1 MYSYE
6 EVKEET
12 LKYFEGDE
20 TATDVWI
27 NKYALR
33 DEVGNLHE
41 KNPNDMHLRF
51 AREFARIEKNKFE
64 NPLTEDQLFNYFKG
78 FNRIVLQGSP
88 SFGVGNPYALVSLS
102 NCYVVEC
109 PLDSYAGIMR
119 TDMIMAQISKR
130 RGGVGT
136 DLSNIRPN
144 KTPTKNASRTSTGII
159 PFARRYSNTIRE
171 IGQDG
176 RRGALMLCLD
186 VHHPEAVIVNEDAW
200 ENPLPITIA
209 GDPQLGFRDIVTDNR
224 YYDENVSDFVSAK
237 LNRKDITGANISVRV
252 TNEFMQAAKYGGIFE
267 QRFPV
272 DYKKTGA
279 KPLISRNTDAR
290 KAWLKIIHSAW
301 QSAEPGILFW
311 DRVINYNAVDCYAE
325 YGYETVATNPC
336 LHGDTLVYVA
346 DGRGNIPIRQLA
358 EEGNDVDVFC
368 FDSTNKITISRMRN
382 PRVTGHKEPIFKI
395 TLDDGSCVRVTKNH
409 KFMLLNGSY
418 VEAQNLK
425 AGDSLKV
432 IHKFEASIKDL
443 FPNANSRSQDY
454 YWLNAGQV
462 INWSEH
468 RFIAERNHGVILK
481 GYVVHHKDFN
491 AKNNHPDNLQ
501 IMSKYD
507 HDQLHGQLMMGDN
520 NPMRRAKYE
529 WSEEKWADYRAKQS
543 TNCTGSGN
551 PRYHDITNEE
561 LQEHAIKLTKSL
573 NHRFSDTDWY
583 AYAKENNIPSAISKF
598 RAKEIGNLYQLS
610 VWAAQQLEMDNID
623 CDVRVLR
630 SRQSMIDQGYV
641 CHIINKR
648 LFVEKICESC
658 GNIFKID
665 HRQREQSFCGQQCA
679 WTYVNKVH
687 HDDRIRGLHEAH
699 ANRKEI
705 IREQQAIVYNDLKFA
720 LNREPMKKEWIEQC
734 TTNGVS
740 FEISRTSSPFTSFD
754 ALKEYA
760 GKLNHKVAS
769 VEQDGFDTVYNGTVD
784 HHHNFFIGGFESR
797 TKNDKTQWTYL
808 NNRQCGELPLCVND
822 SCRLL
827 IQNLFGYVI
836 NPFREDAYFDFEAF
850 FEESKIAQRL
860 MDDLIDLELEAIDKI
875 IAKINSDN
883 EPDYLKRDELDLWKA
898 IREKCFNGRRTGLG
912 TTGMGDVL
920 AALGIKYGS
929 DESIEFVEKVHR
941 HQKFGALISSIQMSM
956 LVGPFPIWNWD
967 LEKDC
972 EFYRQMIDSNES
984 IQIGDITYTAE
995 FVLDHIKQYGRR
1007 NIGWLTQA
1015 PVGSLSCLTRTTS
1028 SGESVYDITPYTRRR
1043 KINPSDTHAR
1053 VDFIDQN
1060 GDKWQEYTVYH
1071 PKLKMWMDVTG
1082 KTDYKESPWWGC
1094 CANDIDWVNSV
1105 RMQAAAQRHIDHAIS
1120 RTVNLPESATEED
1133 VANVYMTAWEAGC
1146 KGITVYRDK
1155 CRTGV
1160 LVRKEDKPKP
1170 SSGNAP
1176 KRPTDLPC
1184 DVYKVTV
1191 KGAQYNVIVG
1201 LNNDEPYEVMVAC
1214 GDHPELSKIKSGI
1227 LRKKSRGHYQL
1238 LLGDEMIID
1247 NVTESCNPG
1256 EDALT
1261 RMTSAALRHGV
1272 PLKFLL
1278 EQLSKSKDS
1287 INSFAKAISRCLK
1300 KYVSEDEIS
1309 NVECPNCGEAMRF
1322 TEGCLSCVCG
1332 YSKC

>member
-1 MYSYE
+1 MFSHE

-12 LKYFEGDE
+12 LKYFDGDE

-33 DEVGNLHE
+33 DEAGNLHE
-41 KNPNDMHLRF
+41 KNPDDMHRRF
-51 AREFARIEKNKFE
+51 AKEFARIENKKFE

-119 TDMIMAQISKR
+119 TDMMMAQISKR

-224 YYDENVSDFVSAK
+224 YYDPNNMDFVSSK
-237 LNRKDITGANISVRV
+237 LNRGDITGANISLRASD
-252 TNEFMQAAKYGGIFE
+252 EFMRAVRDKKKFE

-272 DYKKTGA
+272 DYHKTNT
-279 KPLISRNTDAR
+279 KPLISKQTCAL
-290 KAWLKIIHSAW
+290 KSWKKIIHNAW

-311 DRVINYNAVDCYAE
+311 DRIRSYNAVDCYAD

-336 LHGDTLVYVA
+336 LSENNTVCALGKGCIKLSELEQHDQILSS
-346 DGRGNIPIRQLA
+346 DGW
-358 EEGNDVDVFC
+358 
-368 FDSTNKITISRMRN
+368 
-382 PRVTGHKEPIFKI
+382 
-395 TLDDGSCVRVTKNH
+395 VRVIRKWKTGTKPVYKYTTKGGNVFEGTENH
-409 KFMLLNGSY
+409 RIICNGQKVFVDDASGIDDQNGINQPIVSKEFVSY
-418 VEAQNLK
+418 
-425 AGDSLKV
+425 
-432 IHKFEASIKDL
+432 
-443 FPNANSRSQDY
+443 QDVY
-454 YWLNAGQV
+454 
-462 INWSEH
+462 
-468 RFIAERNHGVILK
+468 
-481 GYVVHHKDFN
+481 
-491 AKNNHPDNLQ
+491 
-501 IMSKYD
+501 
-507 HDQLHGQLMMGDN
+507 
-520 NPMRRAKYE
+520 
-529 WSEEKWADYRAKQS
+529 
-543 TNCTGSGN
+543 
-551 PRYHDITNEE
+551 DITVDGPS
-561 LQEHAIKLTKSL
+561 HTFYL
-573 NHRFSDTDWY
+573 NHLNCS
-583 AYAKENNIPSAISKF
+583 N
-598 RAKEIGNLYQLS
+598 
-610 VWAAQQLEMDNID
+610 
-623 CDVRVLR
+623 
-630 SRQSMIDQGYV
+630 
-641 CHIINKR
+641 
-648 LFVEKICESC
+648 
-658 GNIFKID
+658 
-665 HRQREQSFCGQQCA
+665 CA
-679 WTYVNKVH
+679 
-687 HDDRIRGLHEAH
+687 
-699 ANRKEI
+699 
-705 IREQQAIVYNDLKFA
+705 
-720 LNREPMKKEWIEQC
+720 
-734 TTNGVS
+734 
-740 FEISRTSSPFTSFD
+740 
-754 ALKEYA
+754 
-760 GKLNHKVAS
+760 
-769 VEQDGFDTVYNGTVD
+769 
-784 HHHNFFIGGFESR
+784 
-797 TKNDKTQWTYL
+797 
-808 NNRQCGELPLCVND
+808 ELPLCVND

-827 IQNLFGYVI
+827 IQNLFGYVK
-836 NPFREDAYFDFEAF
+836 NPFTSEAVFDFEVF

-875 IAKINSDN
+875 IAKINSDS
-883 EPDYLKRDELDLWKA
+883 EPDYLKRDELDLWSA

-920 AALGIKYGS
+920 AAVGIKYGS

-941 HQKFGALISSIQMSM
+941 TQKYGALTSSMEM
-956 LVGPFPIWNWD
+956 AKELGAFPVWNWD
-967 LEKDC
+967 VEKDC
-972 EFYRQMIDSNES
+972 EFYEKIRKEKDSPEL
-984 IQIGDITYTAE
+984 
-995 FVLDHIKQYGRR
+995 LDLIKQYGRR

-1028 SGESVYDITPYTRRR
+1028 SGEPVYDITPYTRRR

-1071 PKLKMWMDVTG
+1071 PKLKLWMEVTG
-1082 KTDYKESPWWGC
+1082 KTDYKESPWFGC

-1133 VANVYMTAWEAGC
+1133 IANVYMTAWEAGC

-1160 LVRKEDKPKP
+1160 LVRKEDKTKP
-1170 SSGNAP
+1170 SVSNAP

-1191 KGAQYNVIVG
+1191 KGAQYNVIIG

-1214 GDHPELSKIKSGI
+1214 GDHPELSKIKTGI
-1227 LRKKSRGHYQL
+1227 LRKKTRGHYQL
-1238 LLGDEMIID
+1238 LLGDEMIIE

-1287 INSFAKAISRCLK
+1287 INSFAKAISRCLRR
-1300 KYVSEDEIS
+1300 YVDQNETTGLQ
-1309 NVECPNCGEAMRF
+1309 CPNCSFELKF
-1322 TEGCLSCVCG
+1322 TEGCISCSQCG